1 MNAFFDT
8 SVLIATFYAHHE
20 FHGPSIEV
28 FLRFKKN
35 EACCG
40 AHSLAEIYASLT
52 GWTGRDRVGGD
63 QAMLFLGNVRERLTI
78 VSLSDREYFTVLEQ
92 SAALGIADGAIY
104 DALLGHCAL
113 KAKAQTIYTWNVK
126 DFMRLGASIAD
137 RTKTP
142 PPDA

>member
-8 SVLIATFYAHHE
+8 SVLIATFYAHHQ
-20 FHGPSIEV
+20 FHRPSIET

-40 AHSLAEIYASLT
+40 AHSLAEIYSSLT
-52 GWTGRDRVGGD
+52 GRTGRDRVGGD